1 MQSQLPGFVEIF
13 VVRLK
18 ADAMAENRCNIV
30 ERYAVCC
37 NKVAFDAT
45 SESKRK

>member
-18 ADAMAENRCNIV
+18 ADAMAEDCCNIV
-30 ERYAVCC
+30 IAVRCLLY
-37 NKVAFDAT
+37 
-45 SESKRK
+45 